1 MGDRGTHSVE
11 PREAYR
17 RARALHPRS
26 CKVRCGEC
34 RVCADSDQ
42 RCNALTKPVEPT
54 VLKEA
59 LPRIDLGISEEA
71 EELMDS

>member
-1 MGDRGTHSVE
+1 
-11 PREAYR
+11 
-17 RARALHPRS
+17 
-26 CKVRCGEC
+26 
-34 RVCADSDQ
+34 
-42 RCNALTKPVEPT
+42 LTKPVEPT